1 MDRTKITL
9 IRPLILLSE
18 KDTRR
23 YVKKNNKKVRSIGK
37 IVLIIGIVILIL
49 GIVAIIFGFTGFGN
63 TFVNGIESA
72 DVVDGDDTQMFKGVF
87 GSFGFIALGVF
98 MSFIGS
104 TMTIIGLSLIITS
117 HRREIS
123 AYTTQQSMPIM
134 QEGIE
139 KITPT
144 VADAAGTIAKSI
156 NNGINDS
163 NKDNSNE

>member
-1 MDRTKITL
+1 MENEKY
-9 IRPLILLSE
+9 LSE
-18 KDTRR
+18 ER
-23 YVKKNNKKVRSIGK
+23 YQKNNKKVRSTGK

-72 DVVDGDDTQMFKGVF
+72 DAVDGDDTQMFKGIF
-87 GSFGFIALGVF
+87 GSFGFVALGGF
-98 MSFIGS
+98 MSFIGF

>member
-1 MDRTKITL
+1 MENEKY
-9 IRPLILLSE
+9 LSE
-18 KDTRR
+18 ER
-23 YVKKNNKKVRSIGK
+23 YQKNNKKVRSIGK

-49 GIVAIIFGFTGFGN
+49 GIVAIIFGGN
-63 TFVNGIESA
+63 TFVNGIEST
-72 DVVDGDDTQMFKGVF
+72 DVVDGDDTQMFKGIF
-87 GSFGFIALGVF
+87 GSFGFIALGGF

-104 TMTIIGLSLIITS
+104 TMTIIGVSLIITS
-117 HRREIS
+117 HKREIS

>member
-1 MDRTKITL
+1 MENEKY
-9 IRPLILLSE
+9 LSE
-18 KDTRR
+18 EK
-23 YVKKNNKKVRSIGK
+23 YQKNNKKVRSTGK

-49 GIVAIIFGFTGFGN
+49 GIVAIVFGFTGFGN

-72 DVVDGDDTQMFKGVF
+72 DVGDIDDTQMFKGIF
-87 GSFGFIALGVF
+87 GSFGFFALGGF
-98 MSFIGS
+98 MTFIGF